1 MIVYIY
7 TFPNDKKYVGQ
18 TCQSLNQR
26 ARKGEGYINSPL
38 VYSAIKKY
46 GWDNIKI
53 ETFSCSSKEQM
64 DYLEKYYIRF
74 YKTYDKQ
81 FGYNLTFGGEGSLRH
96 DRKLVCELWKQGL
109 TIGGIAKQ
117 IGCKGATVTAILID
131 EGIYSEEEVKNRR
144 NRAIANSNSVQSLK
158 QYYSTEEHKQERIK
172 NGLKGAKIRSK
183 PVYVFKD
190 KEQKIFIGFYE
201 SGRQAAKALGIDHSL
216 PSYAL
221 RHNNYS
227 SGYWFFYKDDLTPR
241 DTDYYRFFT

>member
-7 TFPNDKKYVGQ
+7 TFPNNKKYVGQ
-18 TCQSLNQR
+18 TCQPLEQR
-26 ARKGEGYINSPL
+26 ARRGEGYINSPA

-53 ETFSCSSKEQM
+53 ETFSCCSKEQM
-64 DYLEKYYIRF
+64 DYLEKYYIKF

-81 FGYNLTFGGEGSLRH
+81 FGYNLTLGGDGSLKY
-96 DRKLVCELWKQGL
+96 DRKLICELWNQGL
-109 TIGGIAKQ
+109 PVRDIAKQ
-117 IGCKGATVTAILID
+117 MGCTGTTVTTILID
-131 EGIYSEEEVKNRR
+131 EGIYSEEEVRIRKNK
-144 NRAIANSNSVQSLK
+144 AIANSNTVQSLR
-158 QYYSTEEHKQERIK
+158 QYYSTEEHKQERIQ
-172 NGLKGAKIRSK
+172 NGLKGAKVRSK

-190 KEQKIFIGFYE
+190 KEQKIFVGYFE

-221 RHNNYS
+221 RHNNFS
-227 SGYWFFYKDDLTPR
+227 KGYWFFYKEDLTPR